1 MTRKTVTVTV
11 VVQVNTTGEQHE
23 LGLMWMR
30 IFTQSSTSR
39 RSHTRKLLK
48 NGYRVTR
55 YTTVTQV
62 PPSPIITQYN

>member
-23 LGLMWMR
+23 LGPMWMW

-55 YTTVTQV
+55 YITVTQV